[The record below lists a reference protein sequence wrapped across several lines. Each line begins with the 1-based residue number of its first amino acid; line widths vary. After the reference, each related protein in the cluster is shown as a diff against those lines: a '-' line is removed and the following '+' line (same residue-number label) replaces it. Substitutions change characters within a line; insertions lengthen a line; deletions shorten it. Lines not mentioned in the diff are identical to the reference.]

1 MNIRSKSIAAGFAI
15 ACVGGI
21 VLWAALHFRD
31 GHRLN
36 GKRGQSPAGYAGS
49 AACRP
54 CHEEFYI
61 RWKTSRHGR
70 AMQPYS
76 AEFAKQLK
84 PQNREIVIGDRRYRA
99 VVGDADGWIMERGS
113 GEENRYRIAYALG
126 GKNVYYFL
134 TALEKGRLQ
143 TLPVAYDAARGEW
156 FDTAASALRH
166 FRDLRE
172 EPVFWKEHPYTFN
185 SACFGCHVSQMSTNY
200 DPLTDSYATTW
211 AESGINCETCHGPGE
226 KHVRAAEAS
235 LTGISMQDPM
245 ILRMKSNLTVRQRN
259 DACAPCHAKMTAITS
274 RFQPGDRFFD
284 HFDLVTLESA
294 DFYPDGRDLGE
305 NYTETQWMM
314 NRCAQSG
321 QLDCIHCHTSS
332 GRYRFREEEKA
343 NEACMPCH
351 ETKVRNV
358 SAHSRHGEKSQ
369 ASRCISCHM
378 PVTEFARM
386 RRSDHSFRPPAP
398 SATIAFDSPN
408 ACTLCHEERD
418 AAWADRWVRRWHQ
431 RDFQAGVLHRG
442 QLIAAA
448 RRQAWT
454 RLEEMLDCI
463 TSGDREEVAAN
474 SLLRLLRSCKDP
486 RRLPAFLKA
495 LADPS
500 PLLRAS
506 AAEALGD
513 ALRQQDIPALVAAS
527 RDPYRLVRVRAGAS
541 LAKVPAESM
550 PVAFRL
556 PAGQAVGEHLASLTA
571 RPDDYASL
579 YNLANYHMERGEPAR
594 AIECFE
600 KALRIEPKFLPAL
613 VNVAL
618 AYNATGQNNQALQF
632 LLRAS
637 EINPRSVP
645 AQLNLGL
652 LLGEMGRPEDAKK
665 EFRRVLE
672 IDPASAAAA
681 YNLGILMAA
690 EDIEEAVR
698 LCRRAFGLQPSGKH
712 GFTLAFYLRQKGD
725 IDGGI
730 RVLGETIQR
739 DPGYPDAYRLL
750 AALYDLQGRAYEAA
764 AVSRELRKLE
774 KK

>member
-1 MNIRSKSIAAGFAI
+1 MNG
-15 ACVGGI
+15 
-21 VLWAALHFRD
+21 
-31 GHRLN
+31 
-36 GKRGQSPAGYAGS
+36 P
-49 AACRP
+49 
-54 CHEEFYI
+54 
-61 RWKTSRHGR
+61 
-70 AMQPYS
+70 
-76 AEFAKQLK
+76 
-84 PQNREIVIGDRRYRA
+84 
-99 VVGDADGWIMERGS
+99 
-113 GEENRYRIAYALG
+113 
-126 GKNVYYFL
+126 
-134 TALEKGRLQ
+134 ALEAYFPGGLLK
-143 TLPVAYDAARGEW
+143 LP
-156 FDTAASALRH
+156 
-166 FRDLRE
+166 
-172 EPVFWKEHPYTFN
+172 
-185 SACFGCHVSQMSTNY
+185 
-200 DPLTDSYATTW
+200 
-211 AESGINCETCHGPGE
+211 
-226 KHVRAAEAS
+226 
-235 LTGISMQDPM
+235 
-245 ILRMKSNLTVRQRN
+245 
-259 DACAPCHAKMTAITS
+259 
-274 RFQPGDRFFD
+274 
-284 HFDLVTLESA
+284 A
-294 DFYPDGRDLGE
+294 DF
-305 NYTETQWMM
+305 
-314 NRCAQSG
+314 SG
-321 QLDCIHCHTSS
+321 VAEMS
-332 GRYRFREEEKA
+332 
-343 NEACMPCH
+343 
-351 ETKVRNV
+351 
-358 SAHSRHGEKSQ
+358 
-369 ASRCISCHM
+369 
-378 PVTEFARM
+378 
-386 RRSDHSFRPPAP
+386 
-398 SATIAFDSPN
+398 N
-408 ACTLCHEERD
+408 ACNLCHEERD

-730 RVLGETIQR
+730 RVLGETIKR

-750 AALYDLQGRAYEAA
+750 AALYNLQGRSGEAA
-764 AVSRELRKLE
+764 AVSRELQKFE